1 MLLMARSGRFEF
13 KDLYKWGGF
22 PSSHSALVA
31 SLATVVWILSGPY
44 SAEFAIALAFGVIV
58 VRDAM
63 GLRMFVQANSRAI
76 NQIRE
81 TLPADARR
89 KVAEQEKSVGHTQL
103 QVAGGIVFG
112 VAVALAWYW
121 VFGF

>member
-1 MLLMARSGRFEF
+1 MAKTGRFDF
-13 KDLYKWGGF
+13 KDLFKWGGF
-22 PSSHSALVA
+22 PSSHSALV
-31 SLATVVWILSGPY
+31 SCLATVVWILSGPY
-44 SAEFAIALAFGVIV
+44 SSEFAISIAFGVIV

-81 TLPADARR
+81 TLSPDVQR
-89 KVAEQEKSVGHTQL
+89 KVAEQEHSVGHTKA

-121 VFGF
+121 IFGF